1 MFLKNSNR
9 WTKNPWLD
17 FGLRCNLKW
26 SYEALQVKYGI
37 YEEDYEMNGVP
48 PRSKKLASPQHATE
62 DTCVIMHCIIA
73 NKPYF

>member
-1 MFLKNSNR
+1 
-9 WTKNPWLD
+9 
-17 FGLRCNLKW
+17 
-26 SYEALQVKYGI
+26 
-37 YEEDYEMNGVP
+37 MNGVP